1 MCYITVPSFV
11 CLNAQLHAQS
21 DEVED
26 ILQALWDAN
35 KNSGAARGEGGFRG
49 SKPPSFGTQ
58 KNNII
63 LFI

>member
-21 DEVED
+21 DEVEE
-26 ILQALWDAN
+26 ILQPLWDAD
-35 KNSGAARGEGGFRG
+35 KNSGAPKGEGFGGRN
-49 SKPPSFGTQ
+49 PPLLELK

-63 LFI
+63 LLT